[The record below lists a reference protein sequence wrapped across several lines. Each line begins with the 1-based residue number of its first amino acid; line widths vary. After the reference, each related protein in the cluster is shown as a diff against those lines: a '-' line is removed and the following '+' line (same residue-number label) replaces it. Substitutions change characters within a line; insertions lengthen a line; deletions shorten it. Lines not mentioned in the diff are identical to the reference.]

1 LCAFALGP
9 DILLHVDAPLGP
21 GSKMYQ
27 SGIMKKPVLPTQG
40 CRHACAD
47 GVCMFSCKKIPPG
60 DYKLTVAP
68 EVMAFAKNALT
79 KKREYGGRLSI
90 DVASGMLRLGG
101 GSWGTLDSS
110 SIPHG
115 IYE

>member
-1 LCAFALGP
+1 
-9 DILLHVDAPLGP
+9 
-21 GSKMYQ
+21 
-27 SGIMKKPVLPTQG
+27 MKKPVLPTQG
-40 CRHACAD
+40 CKHACAD

-68 EVMAFAKNALT
+68 EVMEFAAKALQ
-79 KKREYGGRLSI
+79 KKKEYGRKLGI
-90 DVASGMLRLGG
+90 DVANGMLRLGG

-110 SIPHG
+110 SIPHS